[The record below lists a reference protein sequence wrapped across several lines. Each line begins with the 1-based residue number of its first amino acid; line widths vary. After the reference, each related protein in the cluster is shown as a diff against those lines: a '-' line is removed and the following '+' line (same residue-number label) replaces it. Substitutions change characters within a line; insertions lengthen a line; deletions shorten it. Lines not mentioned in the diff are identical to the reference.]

1 MARTEL
7 NILGNKNEDTNFNLQ
22 CVLCG
27 VDKNLTLV
35 AHRND
40 KKYITGFV
48 VVCENCRNEIGN
60 WYVRTEL
67 REKKNNI

>member
-22 CVLCG
+22 CVFCG

-48 VVCENCRNEIGN
+48 VVCENCRNNIGD
-60 WYVRTEL
+60 WHVRTEL